1 VLLPASSAQLV
12 WCRLL
17 AFLVLRLIQASLA
30 YVEAKRA
37 VGYQL
42 SRLNRIWVYAVFV
55 CITWGA
61 SSVIGNALRG
71 LLLEPFAIKSS
82 SMEPALEQGD
92 QVYIFKRGPGA
103 RLERGSVIVWTDH
116 RIDRALASRIVAFG
130 GDDTKAAEFGNARL
144 RPSLRASTFVSP
156 LRVVADRC
164 PNQEQRRYPHGFSRS
179 QTTGE
184 NHMRLIIIGA
194 GFAGMYAA
202 LSAARLRDI
211 QGVSPEELE
220 IALVAPEPTLV
231 VRPRLYEPKP
241 ETLTAPLLDVLK
253 AIDVVYVQGSAETI
267 DTKSHAVEVLTA
279 KGSRKTLSYDRLVV
293 ATGSRLFRPNIPG
306 LAEHGFSVDNLDDAV
321 ALDKHLHSLAERPAL
336 NGRDTVVVAGGGFTG
351 IEAATEVPSR
361 LREILGKDA
370 RTRVIIVERNGAI
383 APDMGEGPRPIIE
396 EALRKL
402 SVETRLG
409 AGVAA
414 LDKSGVTLS
423 DGERIEAETVIWA
436 GGIRAAPLTAQIPA
450 ERDNFGR
457 LLVDR
462 DLRVLSVPGVFAT
475 GDAARA
481 ASDDLGN
488 YALMS
493 CQHATRMGAFAGNN
507 AAAELLGV
515 PTKPYH
521 QKAYVTCLDLGEAGA
536 LFTRG
541 WERKVELVGDVAKK
555 TKHEINTVW
564 IYPPK
569 AERAAALASADPERV
584 TDL

>member
-1 VLLPASSAQLV
+1 
-12 WCRLL
+12 
-17 AFLVLRLIQASLA
+17 
-30 YVEAKRA
+30 
-37 VGYQL
+37 
-42 SRLNRIWVYAVFV
+42 
-55 CITWGA
+55 
-61 SSVIGNALRG
+61 
-71 LLLEPFAIKSS
+71 
-82 SMEPALEQGD
+82 M
-92 QVYIFKRGPGA
+92 
-103 RLERGSVIVWTDH
+103 
-116 RIDRALASRIVAFG
+116 RIV
-130 GDDTKAAEFGNARL
+130 
-144 RPSLRASTFVSP
+144 
-156 LRVVADRC
+156 
-164 PNQEQRRYPHGFSRS
+164 
-179 QTTGE
+179 
-184 NHMRLIIIGA
+184 IIGA

-211 QGVSPEELE
+211 HGVSPEDLQ

-241 ETLTAPLLDVLK
+241 ETLTAPLLDVLN
-253 AIDVVYVQGSAETI
+253 AIDVVYVQGSAETV
-267 DTKSHAVEVLTA
+267 DTKSRTVQIVTA
-279 KGSRKTLSYDRLVV
+279 KDARKTLPYDRLVV

-306 LAEHGFSVDNLDDAV
+306 LAEHGFSVDSLDDAV
-321 ALDKHLHSLAERPAL
+321 ALDKHLHGLAKRPAS

-351 IEAATEVPSR
+351 IEAATEMPTR
-361 LREILGKDA
+361 LRAILSKDA
-370 RTRVIIVERNGAI
+370 KPRVIIVERNAGI

-396 EALRKL
+396 DALKKL
-402 SVETRLG
+402 GVETRIG
-409 AGVAA
+409 VGVAS
-414 LDKSGVTLS
+414 LDGSSVTLS
-423 DGERIEAETVIWA
+423 NGERIETATVIWA
-436 GGIRAAPLTAQIPA
+436 AGIRAAPLTQQIPA

-462 DLRVLSVPGVFAT
+462 DLRVPSVQGVFAT

-481 ASDDLGN
+481 ASDDVGN

-515 PTKPYH
+515 PTRPYH

-555 TKHEINTVW
+555 TKQEINTVW